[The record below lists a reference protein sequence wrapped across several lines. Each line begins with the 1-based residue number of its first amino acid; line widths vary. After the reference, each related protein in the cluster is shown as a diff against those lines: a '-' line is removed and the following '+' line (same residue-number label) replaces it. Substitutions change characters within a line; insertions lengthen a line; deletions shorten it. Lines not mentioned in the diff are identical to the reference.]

1 MRAAFI
7 GFAMMLVFGAGGSA
21 AARVLIL
28 DAKVAPAPAVA
39 PISSLP
45 ASAPA
50 AALAFPEEPH
60 SLR

>member
-50 AALAFPEEPH
+50 AALAFPD
-60 SLR
+60 